1 MNFSRPE
8 YLAWLWLVVP
18 SLLMAAYASRRK
30 LRIRRRLA
38 GTGFEHGFV
47 SEPGFLR
54 LFMRRVLFCASMAL
68 FFIAMAGPEMTSGL
82 KPVRRRG
89 SDLVFLLDVSR
100 SMLARDIAPD
110 RLSRA
115 KSEILQISRSLGEGR
130 RSLVLFAATPVVQ
143 CPMTADQELFE
154 TLLAI
159 ATPDQIES
167 QGTVYRRA
175 FDAALSVAGAARR
188 EGGAQTVMVL
198 AGDGEDHAQDFN
210 RAASEIKKRQIRLHA
225 IGVGSGASAPI
236 PVPVSPSAPAG
247 LVRDANGQVVMTRFR
262 PEVFLEIA
270 RETGGRYYH
279 SQPDVPVAARVAAE
293 ITREEA
299 ASRWVMVPANRRPI
313 HRPVIAAALL
323 ALAAGLLTGDT
334 SRRARSRT
342 A

>member
-30 LRIRRRLA
+30 LRIRRRVA
-38 GTGFEHGFV
+38 GAGFEQGVV
-47 SEPGFLR
+47 SRPGFLR
-54 LFMRRVLFCASMAL
+54 LFMRRALFCAAIAL
-68 FFIAMAGPEMTSGL
+68 FFVAMAGPEMTSGL

-89 SDLVFLLDVSR
+89 ADLVFLLDVSR

-115 KSEILQISRSLGEGR
+115 KSEILQVSRSLGEGR
-130 RSLVLFAATPVVQ
+130 RALVLFAATPVVQ

-154 TLLAI
+154 TLLSI
-159 ATPDQIES
+159 ASPDQVES

-175 FDAALSVAGAARR
+175 FDAALGVAGSARA
-188 EGGAQTVMVL
+188 EGGAQTVLVL
-198 AGDGEDHAQDFN
+198 AGDGEDHAQDFE
-210 RAASEIKKRQIRLHA
+210 RPAAEIRKRHIRLHA

-236 PVPVSPSAPAG
+236 PVPVSAKAPEG
-247 LVRDANGQVVMTRFR
+247 LLRDAGGQTVMTRFR
-262 PEVFLEIA
+262 PEVFQEIA
-270 RETGGRYYH
+270 RDTGGRYYH
-279 SQPDVPVAARVAAE
+279 SRPDTPVAGRVAEE
-293 ITREEA
+293 IAREEA
-299 ASRWVMVPANRRPI
+299 ASRWVMVPATRRPI

-334 SRRARSRT
+334 SRRVRSGGT
-342 A
+342 